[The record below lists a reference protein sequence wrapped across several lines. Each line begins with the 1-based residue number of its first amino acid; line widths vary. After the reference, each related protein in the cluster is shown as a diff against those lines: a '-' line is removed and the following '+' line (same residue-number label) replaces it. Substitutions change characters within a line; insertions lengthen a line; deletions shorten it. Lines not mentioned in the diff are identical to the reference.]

1 MRNETFAIVCSI
13 PEGADLLK
21 RFPRMG
27 LLRQPEYGFLKAL
40 LLTPETFLAGRVAT
54 EMGRPAIAGVAQKIR
69 EAWTAA
75 SPQPKWNT
83 TKQAAGAILCAL
95 MAANGYEKTADNKG
109 SVGQP
114 GFTVGQLYQKRQDP
128 EDAVTK
134 LDA

>member
-27 LLRQPEYGFLKAL
+27 LLRQPEYGFLKSL

-75 SPQPKWNT
+75 SPQPNWNS
-83 TKQAAGAILCAL
+83 TKQAAGAILCVL
-95 MAANGYEKTADNKG
+95 MEANGYKKTADDNKG

-114 GFTVGQLYQKRQDP
+114 GFAVGQLYQK
-128 EDAVTK
+128 
-134 LDA
+134 